1 MSYILD
7 ALKKSEQ
14 ARLNVDTPLRQLL
27 LRGEE
32 TPRESRRVWPYIA
45 GAALL
50 LNVAAL
56 YVWWQMPP
64 GAAVERPAQPTQPT
78 LTVQPEQA
86 VLPKAPAAVP
96 SATGAARRVAP
107 VDTPIAWNSPTP
119 VPSVPS
125 PAVTAAPPVAVAP
138 AAQPATTP
146 GNATRAAAGV
156 SGASG
161 ATGTATA
168 AVAPP
173 AVGETSKEVASAA
186 QALDLPEALRRELPP
201 IVMSGMVRQEGTT
214 GWVVVNERPF
224 REGEEV
230 APGLR
235 VEKILE
241 RGAQFSYKGYRFQR

>member
-32 TPRESRRVWPYIA
+32 MSHESRRVWPYIA

-50 LNVAAL
+50 LNAAAL
-56 YVWWQMPP
+56 YVWWRTPP
-64 GAAVERPAQPTQPT
+64 SPAVERQTQPTQTREPTQLVSPNVPAAIPPPNSADRLAVSRAVPTNPPPVRENPPPLPVASMPPAAPPVVVAVAPPVATVPAQPT
-78 LTVQPEQA
+78 
-86 VLPKAPAAVP
+86 
-96 SATGAARRVAP
+96 
-107 VDTPIAWNSPTP
+107 
-119 VPSVPS
+119 
-125 PAVTAAPPVAVAP
+125 VT
-138 AAQPATTP
+138 TS
-146 GNATRAAAGV
+146 NATRAVSAAATATVVPPAAGE
-156 SGASG
+156 
-161 ATGTATA
+161 TGKEIA
-168 AVAPP
+168 
-173 AVGETSKEVASAA
+173 GEPH
-186 QALDLPEALRRELPP
+186 ALDLPEALRRELPP
-201 IVMSGMVRQEGTT
+201 LVMSGMVRQEGTT